1 MRARPVSISV
11 VVATVCLVGTACSGD
26 ETNNPRPAPSPVATS
41 PIETPEST
49 PDAGTKITISPSIA
63 PPPDPKPVA
72 GIDMDPLPIK
82 VKGLCI
88 KGPPLER
95 VCPRLAPAVKQ
106 SHPYLVD
113 SFGKPGGRF
122 QIVDMA
128 AGAPRDDFARN
139 SPPGVVHVVLET
151 GDPSRLIELTPTN
164 PDPIPLATALASP
177 RPGAVTVDVRK
188 QGWKEKLILAAPFPG
203 GGAHGDH
210 LVYRR
215 TIKGIERRIS
225 LHLWAPLREPVQV
238 LKAMVRSANI

>member
-1 MRARPVSISV
+1 MRVRPLSTFVIAMTLCV
-11 VVATVCLVGTACSGD
+11 VGTACSGD
-26 ETNNPRPAPSPVATS
+26 ETPNPPASSAEETSPV
-41 PIETPEST
+41 ETPAST
-49 PDAGTKITISPSIA
+49 PDPGTTVTISPSIV

-82 VKGLCI
+82 VKGVCI

-95 VCPRLAPAVKQ
+95 ICPRIAPAVKQ

-113 SFGKPGGRF
+113 SFGKSGGRF
-122 QIVDMA
+122 QVVEMV

-151 GDPSRLIELTPTN
+151 GDPSRMIELNPTN
-164 PDPIPLATALASP
+164 AAPIPLADALAST
-177 RPGAVTVDVRK
+177 RSGAVTVDVRK
-188 QGWKEKLILAAPFPG
+188 QGWNERLILAAPFPG

-215 TIKGIERRIS
+215 TVKGIEQRIS
-225 LHLWAPLREPVQV
+225 LHLWTPIREPVQV
-238 LKAMVRSANI
+238 LKAMVKSLPK